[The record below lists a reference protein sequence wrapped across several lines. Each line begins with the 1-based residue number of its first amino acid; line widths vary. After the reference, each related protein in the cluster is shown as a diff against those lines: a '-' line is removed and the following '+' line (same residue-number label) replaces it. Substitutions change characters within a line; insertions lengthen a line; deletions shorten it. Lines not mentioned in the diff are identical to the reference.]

1 MSASPFTSEPGV
13 DPGPAAGGLFDR
25 ALQCLMTRDPGEK
38 VAAGAAAASSWRDGA
53 LALAGSQPPRAV
65 PVPGRPPRPALVPPR
80 ALARRSMQTPEGR
93 AALIHSLCHIEF
105 NAINLAW
112 DAVYRFRDLPREYY
126 GDWIRVAEEE
136 AYHFGLLRE
145 HLNALGWDYGDFDAH
160 DGLWEAA
167 CETDHDPLV
176 RMALVPRVLEAR
188 GLDVAPGISDKLAEG
203 GDERAVAILAIIQ
216 RDEVGHVAIGSRWF
230 NYLCDRRG
238 LAPEPTFR
246 RLLSEHMPGR
256 VRGPLHRSARLAAG
270 FTERELDYLEAM
282 L

>member
-1 MSASPFTSEPGV
+1 VLLCCE
-13 DPGPAAGGLFDR
+13 PAAKVEASR
-25 ALQCLMTRDPGEK
+25 
-38 VAAGAAAASSWRDGA
+38 VAAARWRDGE
-53 LALAGSQPPRAV
+53 LALAGSRSARSI
-65 PVPGRPPRPALVPPR
+65 PVPGRPPRPRLVPPR
-80 ALARRSMQTPEGR
+80 DLARRSAQTLEGR

-112 DAVYRFRDLPREYY
+112 DAVYRFRDLPRAYY

-136 AYHFGLLRE
+136 AYHFSLLRE
-145 HLNALGWDYGDFDAH
+145 HLNDLGWDYGEFDAH

-167 CETDHDPLV
+167 CETEHDPLV

-188 GLDVAPGISDKLAEG
+188 GLDVAPGISDKLAAA

-216 RDEVGHVAIGSRWF
+216 HDEVGHVAIGSRWF
-230 NYLCDRRG
+230 SHLCAERD

-246 RLLSEHMPGR
+246 RLLNEHMPGR
-256 VRGPLHRSARLAAG
+256 VRGPLHRSARIAAG
-270 FTERELDYLEAM
+270 FSEQELDYLEAM